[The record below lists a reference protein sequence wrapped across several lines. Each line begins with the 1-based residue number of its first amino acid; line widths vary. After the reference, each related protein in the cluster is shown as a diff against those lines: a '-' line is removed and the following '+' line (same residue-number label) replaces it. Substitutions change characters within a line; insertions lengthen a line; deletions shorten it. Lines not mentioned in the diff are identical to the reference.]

1 MFFCK
6 KRTLNVI
13 AIIYK
18 IIYTMGK
25 IVKKLPVY
33 ADKGKTNVEVLLDS
47 GAGRSL
53 IRRDVANKVVQH
65 FSKLHKP
72 IIFNGVN
79 GKEAFSA
86 RNYCCIEVEMK
97 GKLLSSHFYIID
109 NMPREM
115 IIGVDFMQ
123 GWDIKLDLKNE
134 DYTVGLDPQ
143 NVEIANF

>member
-1 MFFCK
+1 
-6 KRTLNVI
+6 
-13 AIIYK
+13 
-18 IIYTMGK
+18 MGK
-25 IVKKLPVY
+25 IEKNLPVY
-33 ADKGKTNVEVLLDS
+33 ADKGKINVIALFDS

-53 IRRDVANKVVQH
+53 IRRDVVNKVVQH
-65 FSKLHKP
+65 LLKLHKP

-86 RNYCCIEVEMK
+86 SNYCGIEVEMK
-97 GKLLSSHFYIID
+97 GKLLSGLFYIID
-109 NMPREM
+109 KMPREM

-143 NVEIANF
+143 DVEIANF

>member
-1 MFFCK
+1 
-6 KRTLNVI
+6 
-13 AIIYK
+13 
-18 IIYTMGK
+18 MGK
-25 IVKKLPVY
+25 IEKNLPVC

-47 GAGRSL
+47 GASRSL
-53 IRRDVANKVVQH
+53 IRRDVANKVVLH
-65 FSKLHKP
+65 FLEWHKP
-72 IIFNGVN
+72 MIFNGVN

-86 RNYCCIEVEMK
+86 SNYCGIEVEMK
-97 GKLLSSHFYIID
+97 GKLLGGLFYVID

-143 NVEIANF
+143 QGVEIANF